1 MKKKILL
8 LEDEISN
15 QRLLNFI
22 LSKEYRLDV
31 VENGLDAFNWL
42 EANATPD
49 LIIMDWIMPVMDGK
63 TFLNHFRS
71 CESYKQIPII
81 VLSSYDRIHEELVA
95 MGFQAHTELAKPVN
109 ASVLKNAVA
118 DALCQPNGDYLH

>member
-1 MKKKILL
+1 MRKRILL

-22 LSKEYRLDV
+22 LSKEYSLDV

-42 EANATPD
+42 EANAHPD

-63 TFLNHFRS
+63 TFINHFRF
-71 CESYKQIPII
+71 CDVYQKIPVI

-95 MGFQAHTELAKPVN
+95 MDFRAHTELAKPVN
-109 ASVLKNAVA
+109 ASVLKEAVA
-118 DALCQPNGDYLH
+118 NAICQPNAGYVH